1 MHASRLE
8 VPAPDQVV
16 KILVVT
22 LEYLRF
28 AFGCCFTVACALW
41 SASRIASFDHGEAH
55 ADFTRI
61 GSVKLC
67 GAVSVVVTTVGL
79 GVSAGW
85 AQQPQGA
92 SGSHLLV
99 APTSPP
105 RRPVGADREA
115 LRRFVA
121 KRDEARRDK
130 QAARDSEGERR
141 ERRAS
146 RTRYRDLDSA
156 QARELARR
164 HLKRAFERRDPVNG
178 PGVSSMLSR

>member
-1 MHASRLE
+1 M
-8 VPAPDQVV
+8 PG
-16 KILVVT
+16 
-22 LEYLRF
+22 F
-28 AFGCCFTVACALW
+28 A
-41 SASRIASFDHGEAH
+41 
-55 ADFTRI
+55 RI

-67 GAVSVVVTTVGL
+67 AAASVVVTTVGL

-85 AQQPQGA
+85 AQQPQGTTGSQ
-92 SGSHLLV
+92 SGPLV

-130 QAARDSEGERR
+130 KAARDSEGERR

-146 RTRYRDLDSA
+146 RTRSP
-156 QARELARR
+156 
-164 HLKRAFERRDPVNG
+164 KR
-178 PGVSSMLSR
+178 